1 MLNPLKWFKRKLQ
14 PPTPSRSASQP
25 ILKMPAKP
33 RKSGNIFMLL
43 ITIQKSLK
51 SIELALR
58 QKIDFTWLMQK
69 TAGQMSV
76 LKLEAETVK
85 EEELAGVAGQV
96 KAYFETVSEGR
107 LDFNEEGLSVI
118 SDFVNIFKDA
128 MGDPVSGPGSLD
140 RERLEEWDSRY
151 QALMAQMKPGY
162 EDTLLERD
170 KAGEAESFDE
180 PDLSVAG
187 EEAAASEEGK
197 EAQYVETAP
206 VGEPEEEEIT
216 ISYQEAIEDDAP
228 VDSPAGEIIFDV
240 SDKVDPEASGEVAGD
255 LTDTIE
261 SPHEEEIPLYD
272 PSEEIHVRDVVIPDA
287 EIKSAREYVELGE
300 FRPEFEESEESPDET
315 EAESA
320 AIGSEE
326 ISPEPARV
334 KPDWSPVQLQEVER
348 LKEKLFELHEKQESL
363 SSKMTDLLGGFN
375 KAVRADADRQEPVSF
390 EKLDIDDLEDI
401 IFIGRGK
408 G

>member
-1 MLNPLKWFKRKLQ
+1 
-14 PPTPSRSASQP
+14 
-25 ILKMPAKP
+25 
-33 RKSGNIFMLL
+33 
-43 ITIQKSLK
+43 
-51 SIELALR
+51 
-58 QKIDFTWLMQK
+58 
-69 TAGQMSV
+69 
-76 LKLEAETVK
+76 
-85 EEELAGVAGQV
+85 
-96 KAYFETVSEGR
+96 
-107 LDFNEEGLSVI
+107 
-118 SDFVNIFKDA
+118 

-140 RERLEEWDSRY
+140 RKRLEEWDSRY

-162 EDTLLERD
+162 EDTLLERE

-180 PDLSVAG
+180 PDIPVAR
-187 EEAAASEEGK
+187 EEAAASEEG
-197 EAQYVETAP
+197 
-206 VGEPEEEEIT
+206 
-216 ISYQEAIEDDAP
+216 IEDDAP

-240 SDKVDPEASGEVAGD
+240 SDKVDSEASGEVAGD
-255 LTDTIE
+255 LADTIE

-300 FRPEFEESEESPDET
+300 FRPEFGESEESPDET

-320 AIGSEE
+320 AIHSEE
-326 ISPEPARV
+326 ISPDPARV

-363 SSKMTDLLGGFN
+363 SSKMTDLLGGFK